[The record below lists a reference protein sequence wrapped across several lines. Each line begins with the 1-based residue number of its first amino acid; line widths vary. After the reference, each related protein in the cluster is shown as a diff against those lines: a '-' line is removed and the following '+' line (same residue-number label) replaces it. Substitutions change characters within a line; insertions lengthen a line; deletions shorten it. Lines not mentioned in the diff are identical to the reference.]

1 MTVNG
6 WIILQQRI
14 NLNSSFDQLWQAYKD
29 GFGSLGSDYWLGN
42 ENVHLLTSS
51 GKYKLRFEML
61 SAVVGWVSAE
71 YDSFQLDSEAGLYKI
86 HVDGYSGDAGDGM
99 EMSGVYSRYCHNGM
113 NFTTID
119 SVHDGT
125 IGTPTQNCSVQR
137 GGGWW
142 YNDCFMVCLNGHATY
157 AFSWWPSITA
167 STLST

>member
-14 NLNSSFDQLWQAYKD
+14 DLNFSFDYLWQAYKD

-71 YDSFQLDSEAGLYKI
+71 YDSFQLDSEAGWYKI

-99 EMSGVYSRYCHNGM
+99 GYPGEYTQYGQNGM
-113 NFTTID
+113 NFSTLD
-119 SVHDGT
+119 SVHDET
-125 IGTPTQNCSVQR
+125 VRSPTPSCPSQR
-137 GGGWW
+137 GGG
-142 YNDCFMVCLNGHATY
+142 
-157 AFSWWPSITA
+157 
-167 STLST
+167 